1 MEYVRKGPCTSQT
14 DSVYSSHGS
23 SPGSPPEFGTRVCL
37 SIPWLEGIAFLRRDL
52 LERRDTAQ
60 AGGGWQGA
68 EREGGIPS
76 KGGGEDPAERGS
88 AVEDAGNKL
97 HNGIHSRGKAS
108 VFHPQVEPWGGLEGE
123 EVGLRDGLSPK
134 TLISWCALVQQGV
147 PEEPSSTEFP
157 LSEDRTIVSGNACGG
172 SPV

>member
-88 AVEDAGNKL
+88 AVEYACNKL

-134 TLISWCALVQQGV
+134 TLISWCALLQQGV

-157 LSEDRTIVSGNACGG
+157 LSEDRPIHGV
-172 SPV
+172 